1 MLINEMQKLAQDKN
15 AQISALR
22 RQVALQQKQLD
33 TLKKRDAQID
43 ALTERMNAIESQARL
58 SKPQAWADATR

>member
-1 MLINEMQKLAQDKN
+1 MLINEIQKLARDKN

-58 SKPQAWADATR
+58 SKPQALADATR